1 MGKRFE
7 IRLSALPSAQS
18 PDTPELNK
26 KRKHAKVMRERRAK
40 WNEQLKQENK
50 ERSRI
55 RMQNMRERKKKEH
68 TQKSVSKNILTR
80 HELKKEEERKRV
92 QREKKRQYR
101 ETLSSQKK
109 RRIKE
114 KDRNKKRLKRQKT
127 KLNKLTVHHVHQ
139 VDTTSNI
146 ISNTDSE
153 IVPVQNDQSN
163 QVSKQWTKPAL
174 RKAISRV
181 KSALPRS
188 PSKRQKVLNQLS
200 KTNDICN
207 EQNRTLISIVKAAH
221 ENLKGKTKT
230 EKMARKKFVSNLSD
244 HIKRKYGMQSLVCKT
259 FGIEKRYLTKY
270 CKNTE
275 QKQRKDTISKDTT
288 DSVNKFLVREDISI
302 NVPNIKAMK
311 ANTEDHQ
318 FVLQKSMTEIYSDWK
333 AENQNTKLSKS
344 KFLKMRP
351 KNVKLQNQ
359 RKLIQCLCEYCENVN
374 LKITAFNN
382 FAVRKNQ
389 QHLRIRDKYEAI
401 NMILCDKNGEQ
412 FNKITCIEGKC
423 VNCGTEN
430 LSKRM
435 EPLIIANEEMKWQK
449 WDFVNVPNHKTGK
462 EIKKGSWLHFS
473 PEHNGCLF
481 NYWMNCSSYY
491 IICLLPVGN
500 KISLDN

>member
-18 PDTPELNK
+18 PDTQELNK
-26 KRKHAKVMRERRAK
+26 KQKHAKVMRERRAK
-40 WNEQLKQENK
+40 WNEQQKQENK

-127 KLNKLTVHHVHQ
+127 KLNKLAVHHVHQ

-188 PSKRQKVLNQLS
+188 PSKRQKVLNQL
-200 KTNDICN
+200 N
-207 EQNRTLISIVKAAH
+207 
-221 ENLKGKTKT
+221 
-230 EKMARKKFVSNLSD
+230 

-389 QHLRIRDKYEAI
+389 QHLRIRDKSGY
-401 NMILCDKNGEQ
+401 
-412 FNKITCIEGKC
+412 
-423 VNCGTEN
+423 
-430 LSKRM
+430 
-435 EPLIIANEEMKWQK
+435 
-449 WDFVNVPNHKTGK
+449 
-462 EIKKGSWLHFS
+462 
-473 PEHNGCLF
+473 
-481 NYWMNCSSYY
+481 
-491 IICLLPVGN
+491 
-500 KISLDN
+500 